1 MLKTAREELKIN
13 QEFFQI
19 NGEPWDAYKQHPGI
33 DSICKLLDSFE
44 DNKDF
49 WLVFELCGKPLS
61 KLLYSTKGQF
71 FKGQRIYEVKQDQ
84 RVYEILQAN
93 QCAEF
98 KKIVSSIL
106 QALCLLKKAGIVHC
120 DLKAENILVSIDY
133 YRKIVDS
140 VKVIDFG
147 SSFEFDKVNTRL
159 EVTTPEYL
167 PPEVLEFMDW
177 KQVNMMSM
185 QYATD

>member
-1 MLKTAREELKIN
+1 M
-13 QEFFQI
+13 
-19 NGEPWDAYKQHPGI
+19 
-33 DSICKLLDSFE
+33 
-44 DNKDF
+44 
-49 WLVFELCGKPLS
+49 
-61 KLLYSTKGQF
+61 
-71 FKGQRIYEVKQDQ
+71 
-84 RVYEILQAN
+84 
-93 QCAEF
+93 
-98 KKIVSSIL
+98 
-106 QALCLLKKAGIVHC
+106 
-120 DLKAENILVSIDY
+120 SIDY